1 MTTAEQNPPVVKL
14 TYVDAP
20 QVLETFAD
28 SIESVH
34 FDGQTLR
41 IELCVTR
48 LDPVTSQDQM
58 SARRYP
64 VCRLV
69 LAVPAA
75 IDLINKMQQ
84 IGAALLQAGVLKQAP
99 PAPPQA

>member
-1 MTTAEQNPPVVKL
+1 MTTTAPTQPSLTL
-14 TYVDAP
+14 TYVDVP
-20 QVLETFAD
+20 QVIETFAD
-28 SIESVH
+28 SIESVN

-48 LDPVTSQDQM
+48 LDPVKSQDHM
-58 SARRYP
+58 TARRYP
-64 VCRLV
+64 VSRLV

-84 IGAALLQAGVLKQAP
+84 VGAALVQAGVLKQTSLTL
-99 PAPPQA
+99 PQA